1 MGYVI
6 IIFIKR
12 WDNVV
17 NYLFMVD
24 MGFNFIT
31 AYYDL
36 DNVLVTNNKY
46 IIKTYLKS
54 WFIIDLCSV

>member
-6 IIFIKR
+6 IIINER

>member
-1 MGYVI
+1 MGYVLI
-6 IIFIKR
+6 IIIKR

>member
-1 MGYVI
+1 
-6 IIFIKR
+6 
-12 WDNVV
+12 
-17 NYLFMVD
+17 MVD

-54 WFIIDLCSV
+54 WFIIDLCSVY